1 VHVGTGN
8 YHPVTSRLYA
18 DLGLLTAD
26 EAIGT
31 DATELFN
38 YLTTGFTPKRVYRKL
53 LVAPKSLKAALL
65 EKIRREIRAH
75 AKSGGGLIRFKM
87 NALEDADIARALY
100 EASRAGVVVELIV
113 RDSCRV
119 RPGVPGL
126 SETIRV
132 ISIVGRFLEHARIYY
147 FRNGGDGEYF
157 IGSADAMKRNLEYRV
172 EVLAPV
178 ESPSLRAELK
188 ALLDVQWSDRRSAW
202 EMRADGTYVQRQPPG
217 KRRDAEPGS
226 QESLIRLAEKRLKTA
241 TRLRK
246 RTSLTPGRRN
256 LR

>member
-1 VHVGTGN
+1 
-8 YHPVTSRLYA
+8 
-18 DLGLLTAD
+18 
-26 EAIGT
+26 
-31 DATELFN
+31 
-38 YLTTGFTPKRVYRKL
+38 
-53 LVAPKSLKAALL
+53 
-65 EKIRREIRAH
+65 
-75 AKSGGGLIRFKM
+75 M

-100 EASRAGVVVELIV
+100 EASRAGVVVDLIV

-119 RPGVPGL
+119 RPGVPGI

-147 FRNGGDGEYF
+147 FRNGGEEEYF

-188 ALLDVQWSDRRSAW
+188 ALLDIQWNDRRSAW
-202 EMRADGTYVQRQPPG
+202 EMRADGSYVQRLPPG
-217 KRRDAEPGS
+217 KRHDTAPGS
-226 QESLIRLAEKRLKTA
+226 QEALIQLAEKRLKIA

-246 RTSLTPGRRN
+246 RTSQTPGRRN

>member
-1 VHVGTGN
+1 
-8 YHPVTSRLYA
+8 
-18 DLGLLTAD
+18 
-26 EAIGT
+26 
-31 DATELFN
+31 
-38 YLTTGFTPKRVYRKL
+38 
-53 LVAPKSLKAALL
+53 
-65 EKIRREIRAH
+65 
-75 AKSGGGLIRFKM
+75 M
-87 NALEDADIARALY
+87 NALEDAEIARALY
-100 EASRAGVVVELIV
+100 EAARAGVVVDLIV

-147 FRNGGDGEYF
+147 FRNGGEEEYY

-178 ESPSLRAELK
+178 ESPPLRAELK
-188 ALLDVQWSDRRSAW
+188 ALLDVQWNDRRSAW
-202 EMRADGTYVQRQPPG
+202 EMRADGSYVQRQPQG
-217 KRRDAEPGS
+217 KRHDTSPGS
-226 QESLIRLAEKRLKTA
+226 QETLIRLAEKRLKDA

-246 RTSLTPGRRN
+246 RTSQTPGRRN